1 MEVPLTVGPP
11 STATVAV
18 LFTLTVTMAFAV
30 MPLTWVVAVT
40 VACVAAVTCGAVNPP
55 EAETTPIVL
64 LQFTV
69 VVGAP
74 LAKALHWLFCR
85 DWMMVGVQ
93 LTVIAETGVTVT
105 VALAFLVES
114 WIEVAVIVTM
124 VATVTAC
131 AVNTPL
137 ASMLPA
143 LAPQE
148 TAVLKLV
155 PVPVTVAVHWLVWPD
170 TTVAGLQVMVTA
182 VMAVLLEPLPPQAAI
197 PKRANNARIRT
208 RTRKPSPRSYEN
220 AIPYCK

>member
-1 MEVPLTVGPP
+1 MEAPFTVGPP
-11 STATVAV
+11 STAMVAL
-18 LFTLTVTMAFAV
+18 LFTLMVTVAFAV
-30 MPLTWVVAVT
+30 MPLTWVVAVM
-40 VACVAAVTCGAVNPP
+40 VAVVVAVTCGAVNPP
-55 EAETTPIVL
+55 EAETTPMLL
-64 LQFTV
+64 LQFTA

-93 LTVIAETGVTVT
+93 ETEIAETGVTVT
-105 VALAFLVES
+105 VVLPFMVES
-114 WIEVAVIVTM
+114 WTDVAVIVTM

-131 AVNTPL
+131 AVKTPL
-137 ASMLPA
+137 VSMLPA
-143 LAPQE
+143 LEPQE

-170 TTVAGLQVMVTA
+170 TTVAGVQVMVTA